1 MLRTLKILLALVVL
15 VLGGATAF
23 VYLAPEKA
31 AKMAIHGER
40 SASGL
45 TRKEIT
51 LADGLTYVYLEG
63 GQGEPL
69 MLLHGFGANK
79 DNFTRVA
86 KYLTPHYRV
95 IAPDHIG
102 FGESS
107 HPQDAS
113 YAPLAQV
120 ERLHQLAAALGL
132 KTLHVGGSSMGGH
145 IAASWA
151 ATYPEEV
158 KSLWLLAP
166 GGVWSAPKSDLT
178 KVVEATGKNP
188 LMATTEEEFA
198 GIFAFVMSD
207 PPFIPRPILNVF
219 AQERIQNHA
228 LETRI
233 FQEIRNDGIEQRVT
247 GLQTPTLIVWG
258 DQDRALHPGG
268 AEILRKIMPN
278 SDVILL
284 PGVGHLPMLE
294 RVRGSAEDYRAFR
307 KNNNL

>member
-1 MLRTLKILLALVVL
+1 MSRTLKI
-15 VLGGATAF
+15 VLGFIVMVLGSATGF

-31 AKMAIHGER
+31 AEMAVSGER
-40 SASGL
+40 DTSGL

-51 LADGLTYVYLEG
+51 LANGLTYVYLEG

-86 KYLTPHYRV
+86 KYLTPHFRV

-113 YAPLAQV
+113 YTPLAQV

-132 KTLHVGGSSMGGH
+132 KALHLGGGSMGGH

-151 ATYPEEV
+151 ATYPDEV

-166 GGVWSAPKSDLT
+166 GGVWSSPKSELT
-178 KVVEATGKNP
+178 QVIEATGKNP
-188 LMATTEEEFA
+188 LMATTEDEFA
-198 GIFAFVMSD
+198 GIFAFVMSE

-219 AQERIQNHA
+219 AQERIKNHA

-233 FQEIRNDGIEQRVT
+233 FEEIRGDGIEPRVT
-247 GLQTPTLIVWG
+247 GLQTPALIVWG
-258 DQDRALHPGG
+258 EQDRALHPGG
-268 AEILRKIMPN
+268 AEILHKLMPN
-278 SDVILL
+278 SKVLL
-284 PGVGHLPMLE
+284 MPGIGHLPMLE
-294 RVRGSAEDYRAFR
+294 RAEGSAQDYLAFR
-307 KNNNL
+307 AALQ